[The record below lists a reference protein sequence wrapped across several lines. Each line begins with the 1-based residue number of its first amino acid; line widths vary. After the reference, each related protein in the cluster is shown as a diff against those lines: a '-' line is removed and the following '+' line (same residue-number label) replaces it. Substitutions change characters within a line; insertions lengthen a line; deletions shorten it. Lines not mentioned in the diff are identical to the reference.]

1 MAEQDFSK
9 VVQQL
14 QLANQ
19 KLENLTRI
27 QSEGGTAKGIIASAL
42 PEIINEK
49 QIFGQ
54 DKQFRKDEGITKVD
68 ELQQDTTDAVKGLEK
83 TTTANAQKQSDQSRL
98 TREIQI
104 AQKLSSEDG
113 FSKLDK
119 TGQNTAIRNE
129 LIAQS
134 NQEQLTALRK
144 EVERYFSD
152 LEKNTGKNAANDKVR
167 DEELKQ
173 IQKQQI
179 KLQLKNP
186 DLDPSQRKALQKKE
200 KELQG
205 TAIGKAV
212 GGLMKPIN
220 AVVNPIKEFLGI
232 KGGIPGVSVA
242 NLARTF
248 IAIPLLITFLRSDF
262 FQDLIVA
269 LKTIGE
275 PLLNGIINSIKFFY
289 NSFVRFK
296 EGIEKLIDGDLGGL
310 VDLFKG
316 GGGIALA
323 LATVMLI
330 LKPLTTFNFF
340 KGLVTKFVDVF
351 FFIGRKL
358 TNFTNNLTNRK
369 GMNKLNQS
377 IKGFNTAQNNLANN
391 FNQQSDN
398 LNKQNK
404 KNQKNQKTTR
414 RPRGR
419 FGFLKGIA
427 GTALSI
433 LPFMGGGDVQ
443 ADEIA
448 NTDVAPVNQNK
459 QKQIELKNKQDA
471 KNIETSTKNNAKNV
485 VKQQSKG
492 FLSKVLGFGAKAAR
506 FAGPIGLAVTAVGG
520 VTSGVMAGVE
530 EFNKSGSVG
539 KAINQGLGGVTEF
552 LSFGLINKD
561 TVAGALDS
569 ITGASAKVSETA
581 AETVGMVDKAA
592 MEEIKKLEKRI
603 AEAKERIA
611 KSESGQKLR
620 THGYRK
626 SQVAGREADAERIAD
641 LEEQLK
647 KLVSQKHTGG
657 FLARGQMAMVGERGP
672 EFIMSNSPT
681 QIMSTA
687 RTQQL
692 GMAAANQTGGGGMN
706 GSTVLVNTGGNT
718 ATNVTRT
725 TTFNPSTHLDTNFDR
740 YQKFA

>member
-330 LKPLTTFNFF
+330 LKPLQ
-340 KGLVTKFVDVF
+340 LL
-351 FFIGRKL
+351 I
-358 TNFTNNLTNRK
+358 
-369 GMNKLNQS
+369 
-377 IKGFNTAQNNLANN
+377 
-391 FNQQSDN
+391 
-398 LNKQNK
+398 
-404 KNQKNQKTTR
+404 
-414 RPRGR
+414 
-419 FGFLKGIA
+419 FLKGW
-427 GTALSI
+427 LLNS
-433 LPFMGGGDVQ
+433 LMF
-443 ADEIA
+443 
-448 NTDVAPVNQNK
+448 
-459 QKQIELKNKQDA
+459 
-471 KNIETSTKNNAKNV
+471 
-485 VKQQSKG
+485 
-492 FLSKVLGFGAKAAR
+492 
-506 FAGPIGLAVTAVGG
+506 
-520 VTSGVMAGVE
+520 
-530 EFNKSGSVG
+530 
-539 KAINQGLGGVTEF
+539 
-552 LSFGLINKD
+552 SF
-561 TVAGALDS
+561 S
-569 ITGASAKVSETA
+569 
-581 AETVGMVDKAA
+581 
-592 MEEIKKLEKRI
+592 
-603 AEAKERIA
+603 
-611 KSESGQKLR
+611 
-620 THGYRK
+620 
-626 SQVAGREADAERIAD
+626 
-641 LEEQLK
+641 
-647 KLVSQKHTGG
+647 
-657 FLARGQMAMVGERGP
+657 
-672 EFIMSNSPT
+672 
-681 QIMSTA
+681 
-687 RTQQL
+687 
-692 GMAAANQTGGGGMN
+692 
-706 GSTVLVNTGGNT
+706 
-718 ATNVTRT
+718 
-725 TTFNPSTHLDTNFDR
+725 
-740 YQKFA
+740 

>member
-1 MAEQDFSK
+1 
-9 VVQQL
+9 
-14 QLANQ
+14 
-19 KLENLTRI
+19 
-27 QSEGGTAKGIIASAL
+27 G
-42 PEIINEK
+42 
-49 QIFGQ
+49 
-54 DKQFRKDEGITKVD
+54 
-68 ELQQDTTDAVKGLEK
+68 
-83 TTTANAQKQSDQSRL
+83 
-98 TREIQI
+98 
-104 AQKLSSEDG
+104 
-113 FSKLDK
+113 
-119 TGQNTAIRNE
+119 
-129 LIAQS
+129 
-134 NQEQLTALRK
+134 
-144 EVERYFSD
+144 
-152 LEKNTGKNAANDKVR
+152 
-167 DEELKQ
+167 
-173 IQKQQI
+173 
-179 KLQLKNP
+179 
-186 DLDPSQRKALQKKE
+186 
-200 KELQG
+200 
-205 TAIGKAV
+205 
-212 GGLMKPIN
+212 
-220 AVVNPIKEFLGI
+220 
-232 KGGIPGVSVA
+232 
-242 NLARTF
+242 
-248 IAIPLLITFLRSDF
+248 
-262 FQDLIVA
+262 
-269 LKTIGE
+269 
-275 PLLNGIINSIKFFY
+275 NS
-289 NSFVRFK
+289 
-296 EGIEKLIDGDLGGL
+296 
-310 VDLFKG
+310 
-316 GGGIALA
+316 
-323 LATVMLI
+323 
-330 LKPLTTFNFF
+330 
-340 KGLVTKFVDVF
+340 
-351 FFIGRKL
+351 
-358 TNFTNNLTNRK
+358 K
-369 GMNKLNQS
+369 GMNKLNNS
-377 IKGFNTAQNNLANN
+377 VKGFNKAQNNLANN
-391 FNQQSDN
+391 FNQQANN

-427 GTALSI
+427 GSALSI

-459 QKQIELKNKQDA
+459 QKQTELKNKQDA

-647 KLVSQKHTGG
+647 KLVS
-657 FLARGQMAMVGERGP
+657 
-672 EFIMSNSPT
+672 
-681 QIMSTA
+681 
-687 RTQQL
+687 
-692 GMAAANQTGGGGMN
+692 
-706 GSTVLVNTGGNT
+706 
-718 ATNVTRT
+718 
-725 TTFNPSTHLDTNFDR
+725 
-740 YQKFA
+740 

>member
-104 AQKLSSEDG
+104 AQNLNLDAG

-205 TAIGKAV
+205 TVIGKAV

-220 AVVNPIKEFLGI
+220 AIVNPIKDFLGI

-275 PLLNGIINSIKFFY
+275 PLLNGIIKTITFFRDRLVQIREG
-289 NSFVRFK
+289 FVK
-296 EGIEKLIDGDLGGL
+296 ISEGDVLSGILDILLGG
-310 VDLFKG
+310 
-316 GGGIALA
+316 IPTALA
-323 LATVMLI
+323 GLLLVLGPLGT
-330 LKPLTTFNFF
+330 LKFLS
-340 KGLVTKFVDVF
+340 GQV
-351 FFIGRKL
+351 RR
-358 TNFTNNLTNRK
+358 FTNLFFNNSNRLNAINNTLGNSK
-369 GMNKLNQS
+369 GMNKLNNS
-377 IKGFNTAQNNLANN
+377 VKGFNKAQNNLANN
-391 FNQQSDN
+391 FDQQANN

-427 GTALSI
+427 GSALSI

-459 QKQIELKNKQDA
+459 QKQTELKNKQDA

-520 VTSGVMAGVE
+520 ITSGVMAGVD